1 MQIIK
6 SLENIK
12 DIPQSAITIG
22 NFDGVHKGHQV
33 LINKTIEAA
42 KKNGLKSI
50 VFTFENHPVNFFK
63 PGTVK
68 NIITNEDKL
77 NIFESMGVDITVMIP
92 FNKFI
97 TTVEPL
103 DYLENILLGSL
114 NMKYIVIGHDFTFG
128 KEKKGNP
135 EYLRNAQDKYG
146 FGLEVI
152 EPITIRGE
160 RISST
165 HIRKLI
171 TNGRADEV
179 KEYLGRNYV
188 MSGEVLHSK
197 KLGRTIGFPTAN
209 TKIDDGMLCPEI
221 GIYASQVRVKGKMYY
236 GATNIGYNPTVKGD
250 KLSLETYILDF
261 DEDIYG
267 EIIDVE
273 FLEKI
278 RDEVKFDDLEGLK
291 NRLALDVD
299 FVRENYVCKK
309 K

>member
-77 NIFESMGVDITVMIP
+77 NIFESMGVDITVMVP

-135 EYLRNAQDKYG
+135 EYLRNAQDEYG

-171 TNGRADEV
+171 TSGRADEV

-209 TKIDDGMLCPEI
+209 TKIDVGMLCPEI